1 MSKLKCLQ
9 ECVSFLENKK
19 GEIEQQIER
28 QEQYSR
34 RNGLPKHGIE
44 ERRHKVT
51 GEVVIQTIKSEMD
64 IDINVKDIDRTH
76 WIGAKTENK

>member
-19 GEIEQQIER
+19 DEIEQQIER
-28 QEQYSR
+28 QEQHSR
-34 RNGLPKHGIE
+34 RNGLPKHGTE
-44 ERRHKVT
+44 ERRH
-51 GEVVIQTIKSEMD
+51 EVIQTIKSEMD

-76 WIGAKTENK
+76 WIGTKTENK

>member
-44 ERRHKVT
+44 ERRHKV
-51 GEVVIQTIKSEMD
+51 IQTIKSEMS

>member
-1 MSKLKCLQ
+1 MQ

-19 GEIEQQIER
+19 GEIERQIER

-34 RNGLPKHGIE
+34 RNGLPIHGIE
-44 ERRHKVT
+44 KRRH
-51 GEVVIQTIKSEMD
+51 EVIQRIKSEMD
-64 IDINVKDIDRTH
+64 IDINVKDIDGTH